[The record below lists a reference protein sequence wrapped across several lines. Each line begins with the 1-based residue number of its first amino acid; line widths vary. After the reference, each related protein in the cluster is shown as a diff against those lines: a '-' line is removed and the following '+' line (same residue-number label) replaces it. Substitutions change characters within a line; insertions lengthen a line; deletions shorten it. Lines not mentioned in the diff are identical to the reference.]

1 MSGGGATATS
11 AARATIR
18 QGPFLAGLSL
28 VTSAT
33 LALEIVDTRLLSVLT
48 WYSLAFFV
56 IAMGLC
62 GLTAGAVR
70 VYLRRDEFDDE
81 RLGSALSRAAL
92 AFAVLTPVSRF
103 LLLAVPL
110 RTEPIAT
117 TAVLFLF
124 FSCALALPFY
134 PAGIAIA
141 AAVTRSPFPV
151 GRVYAVDL
159 VGGAVGA
166 AMSPLV
172 LGFADASTAVLII
185 SAVAAIGAAAFA
197 HASGDVRAKRGGI
210 AAFVVIGVLAI
221 ANGASDHGFRP
232 LWVKERP
239 QVYADIEQEF
249 WNSHSRV
256 EVFRPRQEP
265 AMFWGLGTHCQPPV
279 ITERFLVIDGHAAT
293 PLYHAPSD
301 LESLRFI
308 ECDVTDVANLLRPG
322 GAAAIIGVGGSRD
335 IQASLL
341 AGHAPVV
348 GVELNDRLLSILR
361 GPLGEPTLVAH
372 HPSVRLVHADA
383 RSYFARSGERFR
395 IVQASLTDTWAATG
409 AGAHALG
416 ENGLYTVEAWKTFLE
431 HVEPGGVFTVSRWL
445 AIETSRMLSL
455 AVAALLEL
463 GARDPRAH
471 IALITG
477 GPVTT
482 LIIGRNP
489 LTPEDEATLDRIA
502 TEKGFV
508 ALVLPSRRTTAEPLE
523 LVLSSKSRSELES
536 ASLQDALDLR
546 PSTDDRP
553 FFFNALR
560 LSSLWRPL
568 PSGTQGTIEGNLVAT
583 RTLGLTVLASLLLA
597 LATIAVPLLR
607 ARSVTSRLSP
617 SLSAAL
623 AYFLLIGVAFMTVE
637 IALLQRLSLVLGNP
651 LYGLVVVLATLVF
664 AAGLGSLASDRLPL
678 ERAPANLLVPIVIVV
693 VVAVAAVAWPAVQSR
708 LFVATTPVRIAG
720 AVAVTAAVAFPLGF
734 AFPAGIRLARLSHPE
749 ETPWFWGL
757 NGIGSVVASS
767 LAVLVALAFGLTAL
781 MLVGAGLYL
790 SLVPVVWVMKRNG

>member
-1 MSGGGATATS
+1 MTGGGATATTV
-11 AARATIR
+11 ARATIR
-18 QGPFLAGLSL
+18 QGPFLAGLSF

-70 VYLRRDEFDDE
+70 VYLRRDEFDE
-81 RLGSALSRAAL
+81 QRLGSALSRAAL
-92 AFAVLTPVSRF
+92 VFAVVAPVSRV

-117 TAVLFLF
+117 TAVLFLL

-159 VGGAVGA
+159 VGGALGA
-166 AMSPLV
+166 ALSPLV
-172 LGFADASTAVLII
+172 LAVTDASTAVLVI
-185 SAVAAIGAAAFA
+185 AATAAIGSVSFA
-197 HASGDVRAKRGGI
+197 HAAGDSSARRRA
-210 AAFVVIGVLAI
+210 AALFAALAALGV
-221 ANGASDHGFRP
+221 ANGVSDHGFRP

-239 QVYADIEQEF
+239 QVYADIEAEF

-256 EVFRPRQEP
+256 EVFRPRPEP
-265 AMFWGLGTHCQPPV
+265 AMFWGLGTRCQPPV

-322 GAAAIIGVGGSRD
+322 GPAAIIGVGGSRD

-341 AGHAPVV
+341 GGHAPVV
-348 GVELNDRLLSILR
+348 GVELNQRLLSILQ
-361 GPLGEPTLVAH
+361 GPIGEPTLVAH
-372 HPSVRLVHADA
+372 HPSVRLVHGDA
-383 RSYFARSGERFR
+383 RSYFARSSERFR

-409 AGAHALG
+409 AGAHALA
-416 ENGLYTVEAWKTFLE
+416 ENGLYTVEAWKMFLD
-431 HVEPGGVFTVSRWL
+431 HVEPGGVFTVSRWM
-445 AIETSRMLSL
+445 AIETSRMISL
-455 AVAALLEL
+455 AVAALLEA

-482 LIIGRNP
+482 LIMGRDP
-489 LTPEDEATLDRIA
+489 LTPEDETTLERIA
-502 TEKGFV
+502 TEKGFMV
-508 ALVLPSRRTTAEPLE
+508 LVLPSRRTTAEPLE
-523 LVLSSKSRSELES
+523 RVLSSKSIPELES
-536 ASLQDALDLR
+536 ASLQDILDLR

-553 FFFNALR
+553 FFFNSLR

-568 PSGTQGTIEGNLVAT
+568 PDVTRGTIEGNLVAT
-583 RTLGLTVLASLLLA
+583 RTLALTVLASLVLA
-597 LATIAVPLLR
+597 LATIAVPLFR
-607 ARSVTSRLSP
+607 ARSVETRPSR
-617 SLSAAL
+617 SLAAAL
-623 AYFLLIGVAFMTVE
+623 AYFLLIGVGFMAIE
-637 IALLQRLSLVLGNP
+637 ISLLQRLSLVLGHP

-678 ERAPANLLVPIVIVV
+678 ERAPANVRLPLVIAV
-693 VVAVAAVAWPAVQSR
+693 VVACAALMWPAVQSR

-720 AVAVTAAVAFPLGF
+720 AVAVTTAVAFPLGF
-734 AFPAGIRLARLSHPE
+734 AFPAGIRLARASHAE

-767 LAVLVALAFGLTAL
+767 LAVLVALAWGLTAL

-790 SLVPVVWVMKRNG
+790 LLVPVVWMMRRSG

>member
-1 MSGGGATATS
+1 V
-11 AARATIR
+11 ARATIR

-28 VTSAT
+28 LTSAT

-70 VYLRRDEFDDE
+70 VYLRPDDFDEE
-81 RLGSALSRAAL
+81 RLGTALSRGAL
-92 AFAVLTPVSRF
+92 AFAVLAPVSRV

-110 RTEPIAT
+110 RMEPIAT
-117 TAVLFLF
+117 TAVLFFF
-124 FSCALALPFY
+124 FSCVLALPFY

-166 AMSPLV
+166 ALSPLV

-185 SAVAAIGAAAFA
+185 AAVAATGAAAFA
-197 HASGDVRAKRGGI
+197 HAAGDVRAKRGGI
-210 AAFVVIGVLAI
+210 AAFVVLAVI
-221 ANGASDHGFRP
+221 AVANATSDHGFRP

-256 EVFRPRQEP
+256 EVFRPRREP

-279 ITERFLVIDGHAAT
+279 ITQRFLVIDGHAAT

-322 GAAAIIGVGGSRD
+322 GPAAIIGVGGSRD

-361 GPLGEPTLVAH
+361 GPMGEPTLVAH
-372 HPSVRLVHADA
+372 HPNVRLVHEDA
-383 RSYFARSGERFR
+383 RSYFARSNERFR

-409 AGAHALG
+409 AGAHALA

-445 AIETSRMLSL
+445 TVETTRMISL

-463 GARDPRAH
+463 GASDPRAH
-471 IALITG
+471 IALVSG

-482 LIIGRNP
+482 LIVGRSP
-489 LTPEDEATLDRIA
+489 LTPEDGAAIDRIA
-502 TEKGFV
+502 AEKGFV
-508 ALVLPSRRTTAEPLE
+508 ALIVPGRSTTAEPLE
-523 LVLSSKSRSELES
+523 RVLSSKSRAELDS
-536 ASLQDALDLR
+536 VSLQETLDLR

-560 LSSLWRPL
+560 FGSLFRPL
-568 PSGTQGTIEGNLVAT
+568 PDVTRGTIEGNLVAT
-583 RTLGLTVLASLLLA
+583 RTLGLTVLASLMLA
-597 LATIAVPLLR
+597 LLTIAVPLLR
-607 ARSVTSRLSP
+607 ARSVKSLPSR
-617 SLSAAL
+617 SLAAAL

-637 IALLQRLSLVLGNP
+637 IALLQRLSLVLGHP

-678 ERAPANLLVPIVIVV
+678 ERASASLLLPVVIAL
-693 VVAVAAVAWPAVQSR
+693 VVACAAVVWPAVQSR
-708 LFVATTPVRIAG
+708 LFVASTPVRIAG

-734 AFPAGIRLARLSHPE
+734 AFPAGIRLARLSHAE

-767 LAVLVALAFGLTAL
+767 LAVLVALGAGLTAL
-781 MLVGAGLYL
+781 MFVGAGLYL
-790 SLVPVVWVMKRNG
+790 LLVPVVWVMRQSR

>member
-1 MSGGGATATS
+1 MAGGGATATTV
-11 AARATIR
+11 ARATIR
-18 QGPFLAGLSL
+18 QGPFLSGLSL

-70 VYLRRDEFDDE
+70 VYLRRDEFE
-81 RLGSALSRAAL
+81 EQRLGSALSRAAL
-92 AFAVLTPVSRF
+92 TFAIVAPISRV

-134 PAGIAIA
+134 PAGVAIA

-159 VGGAVGA
+159 VGGALGA
-166 AMSPLV
+166 ALSPLV
-172 LGFADASTAVLII
+172 LTFTDASTAVLVI
-185 SAVAAIGAAAFA
+185 AAAAAIGAVLFARAAGDSSAQRRGLAAFA
-197 HASGDVRAKRGGI
+197 TL
-210 AAFVVIGVLAI
+210 AALAV

-239 QVYADIEQEF
+239 QVYADIEAEF

-265 AMFWGLGTHCQPPV
+265 AMYWGLGTRCQPPI

-322 GAAAIIGVGGSRD
+322 GPAAIIGVGGSRD

-348 GVELNDRLLSILR
+348 GVELNDRLLSILH

-372 HPSVRLVHADA
+372 HPSVRLVHGDA
-383 RSYFARSGERFR
+383 RSYFARSSERFR

-409 AGAHALG
+409 AGAHALA

-445 AIETSRMLSL
+445 AIETSRMISL

-463 GARDPRAH
+463 GSRNPRAH
-471 IALITG
+471 IALVTG

-482 LIIGRNP
+482 LIMSRDP
-489 LTPEDEATLDRIA
+489 LTAEDEATLERIA
-502 TEKGFV
+502 AEKGFI
-508 ALVLPSRRTTAEPLE
+508 ALVLPSRRATSELLE
-523 LVLSSKSRSELES
+523 NVLSSKSRSELEE
-536 ASLQDALDLR
+536 ASLQETLDLR
-546 PSTDDRP
+546 PATDDRP
-553 FFFNALR
+553 FFFNSLR

-568 PSGTQGTIEGNLVAT
+568 PDATHGTIEGNLVAT
-583 RTLGLTVLASLLLA
+583 RALALTVLASLVLA
-597 LATIAVPLLR
+597 LATIAGPLLR
-607 ARSVTSRLSP
+607 ARSAKPLP
-617 SLSAAL
+617 SASFGAAL
-623 AYFLLIGVAFMTVE
+623 AYFLIIGVGFMAIE
-637 IALLQRLSLVLGNP
+637 IALLQRLSLVLGHP

-664 AAGLGSLASDRLPL
+664 AAGLGSLASDRVPL
-678 ERAPANLLVPIVIVV
+678 ERTPANLLLPVVIAV
-693 VVAVAAVAWPAVQSR
+693 VVASAALVWPAVQSR

-720 AVAVTAAVAFPLGF
+720 SVAITSAVAFPLGF
-734 AFPAGIRLARLSHPE
+734 AFPAGIRLARASYGE

-790 SLVPVVWVMKRNG
+790 LLVPVVWLMRRTG